1 MNHNKCNNVYTNTLY
16 IYVHTV
22 CCIIFF
28 VQLKDKAEAREK
40 ERAKAE
46 EKKVQLPSVSCIPL
60 LTTCSKENVK

>member
-1 MNHNKCNNVYTNTLY
+1 MNRNNVYTNILY

-60 LTTCSKENVK
+60 LTTTCSKENVK